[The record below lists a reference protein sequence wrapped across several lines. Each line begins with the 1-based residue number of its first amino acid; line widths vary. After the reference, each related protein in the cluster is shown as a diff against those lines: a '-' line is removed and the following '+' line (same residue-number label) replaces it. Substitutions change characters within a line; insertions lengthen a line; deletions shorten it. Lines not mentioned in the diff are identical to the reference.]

1 MRGLG
6 NGNSSSV
13 GVAQPSGSIVN
24 LPMNYT
30 ARLPIINFMPPEG
43 QPFDV
48 AATVALPAVGAT
60 VVVAQVTVPTGLNG
74 VLHRI
79 ANEFI
84 GGGFVDGSGDI
95 IWQIFQNLGQVGG
108 TGVVAPYYD
117 NIINSLGTVP
127 NPSEID
133 GIRVQSGAV
142 LAITLTNVAV
152 VVAKQL
158 VRARLGGYWYPIGL
172 EPQNLS
178 F

>member
-6 NGNSSSV
+6 QGNGSNV
-13 GVAQPSGSIVN
+13 GVAQPSGSIIN
-24 LPMNYT
+24 LPMNNT

-43 QPFDV
+43 ESFDV
-48 AATVALPAVGAT
+48 AATVALPAIAAT
-60 VVVAQVTVPTGLNG
+60 VVVAQVVVPAGRNG

-117 NIINSLGTVP
+117 AIVNSLGTVP
-127 NPSEID
+127 NPSLID
-133 GIRVQSGAV
+133 GIRVKSGDV
-142 LAITLTNVAV
+142 LAITLKNVSIP
-152 VVAKQL
+152 VAKQL
-158 VRARLGGYWYPIGL
+158 VRARLGGYWYPVGL